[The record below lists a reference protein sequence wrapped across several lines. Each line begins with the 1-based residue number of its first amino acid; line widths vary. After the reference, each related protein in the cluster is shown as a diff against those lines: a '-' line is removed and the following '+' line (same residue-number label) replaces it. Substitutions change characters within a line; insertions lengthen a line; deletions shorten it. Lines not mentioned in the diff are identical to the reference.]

1 MSRSTLPL
9 LDSSLYP
16 QVWQRQ
22 TFASPQALLL
32 SMLSAVLSRDV
43 IIDASAFTKQLLA
56 DDVYQEWINT
66 TVFGRYLHRNF
77 TAFYQQTE
85 DSFNTDMPA
94 LFRQELV
101 RHAQYLPLGQVLFFA
116 GDMLK
121 NVRQTKTL
129 TTTVNPAT
137 TIINAQKMSHNLA
150 QNLAQNLTVNTSKL
164 IINQITITG
173 KQVLGFAIRHNKRT
187 SERLR
192 NEVLI
197 LDFQDL
203 RLVNEQAIEDIKKSN
218 IDDSI
223 LLRSYELR

>member
-16 QVWQRQ
+16 QVWQQQ
-22 TFASPQALLL
+22 TFTSPQALLL
-32 SMLSAVLSRDV
+32 SMLFATLSRD
-43 IIDASAFTKQLLA
+43 ITIDASAFTKQLLA

-116 GDMLK
+116 GDMSK
-121 NVRQTKTL
+121 SVRQTKML

-137 TIINAQKMSHNLA
+137 TIINTQKMSHNLA
-150 QNLAQNLTVNTSKL
+150 QNLTVNTSRL

-203 RLVNEQAIEDIKKSN
+203 RLVNEQAIEDVKKA
-218 IDDSI
+218 I
-223 LLRSYELR
+223 

>member
-1 MSRSTLPL
+1 MSRSTFPL

-16 QVWQRQ
+16 QVWQQQ
-22 TFASPQALLL
+22 TFTSPQALLL
-32 SMLSAVLSRDV
+32 SMLSAILDAN
-43 IIDASAFTKQLLA
+43 ITIDANAFTKQLLA

-85 DSFNTDMPA
+85 DGFNTDMPA
-94 LFRQELV
+94 IFRQELA
-101 RHAQYLPLGQVLFFA
+101 RHAQYLPLKQVLFFA
-116 GDMLK
+116 GDMHK
-121 NVRQTKTL
+121 SVRQSKTL

-137 TIINAQKMSHNLA
+137 ALINAQKMSQKLDVNNL
-150 QNLAQNLTVNTSKL
+150 KL

-187 SERLR
+187 SDRLR
-192 NEVLI
+192 NEVLV

-218 IDDSI
+218 IDNPI

>member
-16 QVWQRQ
+16 QVWQQ
-22 TFASPQALLL
+22 QIFTSPKALLL
-32 SMLSAVLSRDV
+32 SMLSATLSRKV
-43 IIDASAFTKQLLA
+43 TIDASAFTKQLLA

-66 TVFGRYLHRNF
+66 TVFGRYSHRNF

-116 GDMLK
+116 GDMSK
-121 NVRQTKTL
+121 SVRQTKML

-137 TIINAQKMSHNLA
+137 TIINTQKMSHNLA
-150 QNLAQNLTVNTSKL
+150 QNLTVNTSRL

-223 LLRSYELR
+223 LLRSYEMR

>member
-16 QVWQRQ
+16 QVWQQQ
-22 TFASPQALLL
+22 TFTSPQMLLL
-32 SMLSAVLSRDV
+32 SMLSATLSREV
-43 IIDASAFTKQLLA
+43 TIDASAFTKQLLA

-116 GDMLK
+116 GDMSK
-121 NVRQTKTL
+121 SVRQTKML

-137 TIINAQKMSHNLA
+137 TIINTQKMSHNLA
-150 QNLAQNLTVNTSKL
+150 QNLTVNTSRL

-223 LLRSYELR
+223 LLRSYEIR

>member
-1 MSRSTLPL
+1 MSRSTLSL

-16 QVWQRQ
+16 QVWQQQ
-22 TFASPQALLL
+22 TFTSPQALLL
-32 SMLSAVLSRDV
+32 SILSATLSRDV

-101 RHAQYLPLGQVLFFA
+101 RHAQYLPLKQVLFFA
-116 GDMLK
+116 GDMPK
-121 NVRQTKTL
+121 SVRQTKTL

-137 TIINAQKMSHNLA
+137 VIISAQKLNINNSR
-150 QNLAQNLTVNTSKL
+150 L
-164 IINQITITG
+164 IINQIIITG

-197 LDFQDL
+197 LDFQDV

-218 IDDSI
+218 IGDSI
-223 LLRSYELR
+223 LLRSYEMR

>member
-1 MSRSTLPL
+1 MSKSTLPL

-16 QVWQRQ
+16 QVWEQQ
-22 TFASPQALLL
+22 TFLNPHALLL
-32 SMLSAVLSRDV
+32 SMLTLNTDITA
-43 IIDASAFTKQLLA
+43 DASAFTKQLLA
-56 DDVYQEWINT
+56 NEVYQEWINI

-94 LFRQELV
+94 IFRQELM
-101 RHAQYLPLGQVLFFA
+101 RHTQYLPLNQVLFFA
-116 GDMLK
+116 GDMPK
-121 NVRQTKTL
+121 NVRQIKIL

-137 TIINAQKMSHNLA
+137 AIINAQKIYRK
-150 QNLAQNLTVNTSKL
+150 LTMNNSRSV
-164 IINQITITG
+164 INQIVVVG
-173 KQVLGFAIRHNKRT
+173 KQVSGFAIRHNKRT

-218 IDDSI
+218 IEFSI
-223 LLRSYELR
+223 LLRSYEIR

>member
-1 MSRSTLPL
+1 MSKSILSS

-16 QVWQRQ
+16 QVWQQQ
-22 TFASPQALLL
+22 TFASPQLLLL
-32 SMLSAVLSRDV
+32 SMLSAILSKDV
-43 IIDASAFTKQLLA
+43 TIDASAFTKQLLA

-137 TIINAQKMSHNLA
+137 AIINAQKMSHNLA
-150 QNLAQNLTVNTSKL
+150 QKLTVNNSKL

-223 LLRSYELR
+223 LLRSYEIR

>member
-16 QVWQRQ
+16 QVWQQ
-22 TFASPQALLL
+22 QILLNPQALLL
-32 SMLSAVLSRDV
+32 SMLSTTLNTDV
-43 IIDASAFTKQLLA
+43 TVDASAFTKQLLA

-66 TVFGRYLHRNF
+66 TVFGRYLYRNF

-85 DSFNTDMPA
+85 DSFNTDIPA
-94 LFRQELV
+94 LFRQELM
-101 RHAQYLPLGQVLFFA
+101 RHTQYLPFNQILFFA
-116 GDMLK
+116 GDMPK
-121 NVRQTKTL
+121 NVRQTKIL

-137 TIINAQKMSHNLA
+137 AIINAQIMS
-150 QNLAQNLTVNTSKL
+150 QKLTVNNSKL
-164 IINQITITG
+164 IINQIIITG

-203 RLVNEQAIEDIKKSN
+203 RLVNEQTIEDIKKSN
-218 IDDSI
+218 IDFSI
-223 LLRSYELR
+223 LLRSYEIR

>member
-16 QVWQRQ
+16 QLWQQ
-22 TFASPQALLL
+22 QILLSPQALLL
-32 SMLSAVLSRDV
+32 SMLSATLNTDV
-43 IIDASAFTKQLLA
+43 TADTNDFAKQLVA
-56 DDVYQEWINT
+56 NEVYQEWINT

-77 TAFYQQTE
+77 IAFYQQTE

-94 LFRQELV
+94 IFRQELM
-101 RHAQYLPLGQVLFFA
+101 RHTQYLPLNQVLFFA
-116 GDMLK
+116 GDMPK
-121 NVRQTKTL
+121 SVRQIKIL

-137 TIINAQKMSHNLA
+137 AIINAQIMS
-150 QNLAQNLTVNTSKL
+150 QKLTVNNSKL
-164 IINQITITG
+164 IVNQIAITG

-203 RLVNEQAIEDIKKSN
+203 RLVNEQVIEDIKKSN
-218 IDDSI
+218 IEFSI
-223 LLRSYELR
+223 LLRSYEIR